1 VSTADHEAE
10 AARLVQSLEQYLSL
24 RGYGFIAISI
34 AKLVRDGEQVAT
46 PGASTLAVAPEMM
59 PAVPHEARALRAC
72 ADKLDVMFRESGSHE
87 AQEGYIEDAT
97 QLYYPKTGRETS

>member
-10 AARLVQSLEQYLSL
+10 AARLVQSLEQYLTL

-34 AKLVRDGEQVAT
+34 AKFVHEGDQVST
-46 PGASTLAVAPEMM
+46 PGASTLAVEMEMM
-59 PAVPHEARALRAC
+59 PAVPHEARALRAL
-72 ADKLDVMFRESGSHE
+72 ADKLDTMFHESGSQE

-97 QLYYPKTGRETS
+97 QIYYPKSEGREA